1 MFSIYKIFDRNK
13 FFFFFVVILII
24 PFINGFSQKKFHDKD
39 TTNRKGWYFGGNI
52 GAYFANKYT
61 ANYYNGTDSTGNVGQ
76 RLMYVFQYPQNYEKI
91 KQALGGY
98 DFAIAE
104 MPVAMRYSPAAYVGF
119 HARYLFTEN
128 DAFLIQANY
137 SKLRVNDIFTLK
149 LQVPNYSN
157 PDGSYY
163 KADIWGVEE
172 RVNIDFGYSRSFGLS
187 ENVYFAIEAGLNI
200 NSVRVKE
207 SKIKIEGMQFSVTD
221 PYYAYYNIVE
231 GGLNTG
237 AFASANIQLWLNDV
251 LSLEPSLTCYY
262 SKINLGENKMYK
274 PQYALFARLIYRY

>member
-1 MFSIYKIFDRNK
+1 MLILPFVNVFSQNK
-13 FFFFFVVILII
+13 F
-24 PFINGFSQKKFHDKD
+24 SEKD
-39 TTNRKGWYFGGNI
+39 TLNRKGWYFGGNV

-76 RLMYVFQYPQNYEKI
+76 RLQYVFDYPQNYEKI

-104 MPVAMRYSPAAYVGF
+104 MPVAMRYSPAAYIGF
-119 HARYLFTEN
+119 HARYLFSDN
-128 DAFLIQANY
+128 DAFLIQVNY

-149 LQVPNYSN
+149 LQIPNYSN
-157 PDGSYY
+157 PDGTYY

-172 RVNIDFGYSRSFGLS
+172 RVNIDLGYSRSFS
-187 ENVYFAIEAGLNI
+187 MSDNVFFALETGLNI

-221 PYYAYYNIVE
+221 PYNAYYNIVE
-231 GGLNTG
+231 GGLNVG
-237 AFASANIQLWLNDV
+237 AFASANIQLWLSDI
-251 LSLEPSLTCYY
+251 LSLEPSVSCYF
-262 SKINLGENKMYK
+262 SKINLGEHQLYK